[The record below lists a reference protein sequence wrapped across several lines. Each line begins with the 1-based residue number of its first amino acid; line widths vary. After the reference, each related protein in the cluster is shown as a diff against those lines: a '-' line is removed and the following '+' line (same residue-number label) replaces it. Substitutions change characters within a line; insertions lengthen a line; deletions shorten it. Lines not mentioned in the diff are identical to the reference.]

1 MKLKWFA
8 SSAALIVGAALA
20 LAPGL
25 YAQAGAQYGTPQAQQ
40 HKFTT
45 PGFGQTRNPGQQSA
59 AQAHTPA
66 MSTSRTGTFTG
77 KVIKLQ
83 NGRYALVSTEHN
95 HRYSGH
101 YLKGSNL
108 KKYVGKHVQVTG
120 TLKRSTN
127 TVSVTSIRR
136 R

>member
-1 MKLKWFA
+1 MKLKVFA
-8 SSAALIVGAALA
+8 ASAALLVGAALA

-40 HKFTT
+40 HKFST
-45 PGFGQTRNPGQQSA
+45 PGFGHTRIPGQQSA
-59 AQAHTPA
+59 AQAHTPT
-66 MSTSRTGTFTG
+66 MSMSRTGTFTG

-83 NGRYALVSTEHN
+83 DGRYALVSTASK

-101 YLKGSNL
+101 FLRGTNL
-108 KKYVGKHVQVTG
+108 ERYVGKNARVTG
-120 TLKRSTN
+120 TLKLSPN
-127 TVSVTSIRR
+127 PVSVTSIRR